1 MSAGKVPCD
10 ELRRI
15 MRIVAVIPA
24 RWQSTRF
31 KGKVLADLNGKP
43 MIQHVWER
51 VKRAHSVGEVIIA
64 VDKDKVQKAVEAFG
78 ARAVFTSPEQPSG
91 TDRIAE
97 VMADVD
103 ADVVINVQADEP
115 LIHPLMIDELASVFE
130 YEKEVQMATLIKRI
144 HKKEDIVNPNVVKVV
159 VDRKGD
165 ALYFS
170 RSPIP
175 YIRGKMTEAQ
185 TNPEVMQDISERY
198 FKHVGMYAYT
208 KEFLF
213 TFKNLPKSILETEE
227 CLEQLRALEHGYR
240 IRTIE
245 TRYETIGVDTPED
258 LERVK
263 EILKQTGADAV
274 HGS

>member
-1 MSAGKVPCD
+1 
-10 ELRRI
+10 
-15 MRIVAVIPA
+15 MRIIAVIPA

-31 KGKVLADLNGKP
+31 KGKVLAELCGKP

-51 VKRAHSVGEVIIA
+51 AKKARSVDEVIVA
-64 VDKDKVQKAVEAFG
+64 VDKEKVQKVVESFG
-78 ARAVFTSPEQPSG
+78 GRAVMTSPEQPSG

-97 VMADVD
+97 VMVDVA

-115 LIHPLMIDELASVFE
+115 LVHHMMLDELAEVFR
-130 YEKEVQMATLIKRI
+130 YEKNIQMGTLIKRI
-144 HKKEDIVNPNVVKVV
+144 HRPEDIMNPNVVKVV
-159 VDRKGD
+159 VDRKGY

-175 YIRGKMTEAQ
+175 YVRGKMTEAQ
-185 TNPEVMQDISERY
+185 ADPEIMGDISQRY
-198 FKHVGMYAYT
+198 FKHIGMYAYT

-213 TFKNLPKSILETEE
+213 TFKNLPKSTLESEE

-240 IRTIE
+240 IKTVE

-263 EILKQTGADAV
+263 ALMEQASAEQ
-274 HGS
+274 SA